1 VGYETIRRIGRG
13 GMGAV
18 DLARADDGRLVAL
31 KRLSLHGTPE
41 ELERARVRIRREA
54 EVLGRL
60 DHPAVVGLIEVLDDG
75 DDVVLVMDYFEGGNL
90 AQRVRGSGPLEPD
103 AVEVLADRLLD
114 ALASAHRQG
123 IVHRDLK
130 PANVLFDGEG
140 RAAISDFG
148 VAIHRDATPGL
159 TATETVVG
167 TPGFMAPEQA
177 RGEAATAASDVFSL
191 GATILFAATG
201 EGPYGTADPRLL
213 LLRAAAGHTATAP
226 DTLPPAL
233 RRRIDAMLAA
243 DPADRPTAA
252 EARGGTA
259 GDDATAVAP
268 RPLAAAGAA
277 RRHGPDRRVL
287 AAVGV
292 AVLAGAAVVGLVATG
307 GVDGAGPRRRPTA
320 PGTTTTA
327 APTTTTCAA
336 LPYQPCGKEPAPH
349 TDGTRCLDSF
359 ADYDDDPATGCE
371 AEPDDVPDGSRLD
384 TVVSANLVPAEDVDT
399 YELPVDDRFQFDCG
413 GEVHVTLTAPVGT
426 SQRVTVLDGTDELGT
441 AVSGDGE
448 PATVTIGDP
457 NCGSDDGGTLTVR
470 VTSVGSDRSAL
481 HYELAE
487 SGSF

>member
-1 VGYETIRRIGRG
+1 
-13 GMGAV
+13 
-18 DLARADDGRLVAL
+18 
-31 KRLSLHGTPE
+31 
-41 ELERARVRIRREA
+41 
-54 EVLGRL
+54 
-60 DHPAVVGLIEVLDDG
+60 
-75 DDVVLVMDYFEGGNL
+75 
-90 AQRVRGSGPLEPD
+90 
-103 AVEVLADRLLD
+103 
-114 ALASAHRQG
+114 
-123 IVHRDLK
+123 
-130 PANVLFDGEG
+130 
-140 RAAISDFG
+140 
-148 VAIHRDATPGL
+148 
-159 TATETVVG
+159 
-167 TPGFMAPEQA
+167 
-177 RGEAATAASDVFSL
+177 
-191 GATILFAATG
+191 
-201 EGPYGTADPRLL
+201 
-213 LLRAAAGHTATAP
+213 
-226 DTLPPAL
+226 
-233 RRRIDAMLAA
+233 
-243 DPADRPTAA
+243 
-252 EARGGTA
+252 
-259 GDDATAVAP
+259 
-268 RPLAAAGAA
+268 
-277 RRHGPDRRVL
+277 VL

-426 SQRVTVLDGTDELGT
+426 SQRVTVLGGTDELGT